1 MRFPHEAYAR
11 MAAQEKTSQT
21 HHVAKKVAGEKKVVE
36 ESAIDDADE
45 VEVEVEVEDETDKP
59 SEEDDLVD

>member
-11 MAAQEKTSQT
+11 MVAQEKTSQT

-45 VEVEVEVEDETDKP
+45 DEVEVEDETDKP
-59 SEEDDLVD
+59 SEEDDLVE